1 MDKEIKLDG
10 GTLEERIKEMK
21 EFCGLRPDQSFQDIE
36 IFDEDDNEV
45 KKMVKPLHH
54 LMRSESL
61 NLSGCF
67 YFPQRF
73 I

>member
-36 IFDEDDNEV
+36 ISDEDDNEV
-45 KKMVKPLHH
+45 KKW
-54 LMRSESL
+54 
-61 NLSGCF
+61 LS
-67 YFPQRF
+67 PST